1 MNLNPVL
8 THHLHDVGKAKNHNR
23 VAITNR
29 INEAIERFKSS
40 SNDFMVNAAKSANL
54 IISSLV
60 RFCIRVSSGMRSRSF
75 KHTKRAGSKQPSNSD
90 GSDPDPET
98 VSLTLRSKTSR
109 NYSTH
114 YLLLAAFF
122 AYISI
127 NEVAK

>member
-1 MNLNPVL
+1 MNLNLVQ
-8 THHLHDVGKAKNHNR
+8 THPSHDVGKAKNHNR
-23 VAITNR
+23 AVITNR
-29 INEAIERFKSS
+29 IKESIEHFKSS
-40 SNDFMVNAAKSANL
+40 SNDFMVNAAKPANL

-60 RFCIRVSSGMRSRSF
+60 RFCIRVSSGIRSRSF
-75 KHTKRAGSKQPSNSD
+75 KHTKKDGSKQPSNSD

-98 VSLTLRSKTSR
+98 VSLTLRSTNSR
-109 NYSTH
+109 KYSAH

>member
-1 MNLNPVL
+1 MNVNLVLNHP
-8 THHLHDVGKAKNHNR
+8 LHDVGKAKNHNR
-23 VAITNR
+23 AAITNR

-40 SNDFMVNAAKSANL
+40 SNSFMVNAAKSANL

-60 RFCIRVSSGMRSRSF
+60 RFCIRVSSGIRSRSF
-75 KHTKRAGSKQPSNSD
+75 KHTKRAGSKQPPNSD

-109 NYSTH
+109 NSSNH